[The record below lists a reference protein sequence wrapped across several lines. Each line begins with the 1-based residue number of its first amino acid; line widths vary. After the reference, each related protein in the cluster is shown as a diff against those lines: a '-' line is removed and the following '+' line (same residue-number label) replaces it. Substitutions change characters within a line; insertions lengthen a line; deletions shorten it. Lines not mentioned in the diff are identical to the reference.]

1 MGVGIAKRSLIFRVG
16 AGAIKGALALVL
28 FILVLLII
36 LRGLAAV
43 REKAVEAP
51 SSIVR
56 FETPR
61 GNVAA
66 RLTGPA
72 DGPPIMLIHGTAA
85 WSGFWQEVADH
96 LASRGWRVIAI
107 DLPPFGWSGR
117 DPQGR
122 YDRTT
127 QAERLAAVLRT
138 QSKKAVVVGH
148 SFGAGAATELA
159 LRHPDELRGLVLVDA
174 ALGQFDIQGQGTT
187 AKALGFRPFAEIVTA
202 ASVTNPNVLEPLLR
216 SMIARK
222 EQAAAWVPVL
232 RAPMEREG
240 TTSAYAAWLPNLF
253 SRDDGSLS
261 RRSEELRKIAVPVSL
276 IWGEA
281 DTVTPLSQGQNLAKL
296 TRARS
301 IKIIPGV
308 GHIPHIEDPH
318 AFFAALDGALSD
330 VEKGER

>member
-1 MGVGIAKRSLIFRVG
+1 MGVGIARRPLIFRIG
-16 AGAIKGALALVL
+16 AGVIKGALALVL
-28 FILVLLII
+28 FVLVLLII
-36 LRGLAAV
+36 LRVLAAV
-43 REKAVEAP
+43 REKPTEAP

-56 FETPR
+56 FETPT
-61 GNVAA
+61 GTVAA

-85 WSGFWQEVADH
+85 WSGFWQQAADH

-127 QAERLAAVLRT
+127 QAQRLAAVLRT

-174 ALGQFDIQGQGTT
+174 ALGQLDVEGQGAT

-202 ASVTNPNVLEPLLR
+202 ASVTNPNALEPLLR

-222 EQAAAWVPVL
+222 EQASAWVPVL
-232 RAPMEREG
+232 REPMEREG

-253 SRDDGSLS
+253 SKNDGSLS
-261 RRSEELRKIAVPVSL
+261 RRSEKLRKIAVPVSL

-281 DTVTPLSQGQNLAKL
+281 DTVTPLEQGRNIAEL

-301 IKIIPGV
+301 LKLLPGV

-330 VEKGER
+330 VQKGEK

>member
-1 MGVGIAKRSLIFRVG
+1 MGAGVAKRSLIFRIG
-16 AGAIKGALALVL
+16 AGTIKGALALVL
-28 FILVLLII
+28 FVLVLLII
-36 LRGLAAV
+36 LRVMAAV
-43 REKAVEAP
+43 RESGVEAP
-51 SSIVR
+51 QQTVR
-56 FETPR
+56 FQTPT
-61 GNVAA
+61 GAVAA
-66 RLTGPA
+66 RLSGPA

-85 WSGFWQEVADH
+85 WSGFWQQVADH
-96 LASRGWRVIAI
+96 LAGRGWRVIAI

-122 YDRTT
+122 YDRAT

-159 LRHPDELRGLVLVDA
+159 LRHPEELKGLVLVDA
-174 ALGQFDIQGQGTT
+174 ALGQLDATGAGGT
-187 AKALGFRPFAEIVTA
+187 ANALGFRPLAEAVTSA
-202 ASVTNPNVLEPLLR
+202 AVTNPAALEPLLR

-222 EQAAAWVPVL
+222 EQASPWVPVL
-232 RAPMEREG
+232 REPMQREG

-253 SRDDGSLS
+253 SKDDGSLS
-261 RRSEELRKIAVPVSL
+261 RRSENLRKIAVPVSL

-281 DTVTPLSQGQNLAKL
+281 DTVTPLDQGRHIAEL

-301 IKIIPGV
+301 LKLLPGV
-308 GHIPHIEDPH
+308 GHIPHIEDPK
-318 AFFAALDGALSD
+318 AFLAALDGALSD

>member
-1 MGVGIAKRSLIFRVG
+1 MGVGIAKRSLVFRIG

-28 FILVLLII
+28 FLIVLLVI
-36 LRGLAAV
+36 LRIMAAV
-43 REKAVEAP
+43 RERGAEAP
-51 SSIVR
+51 SSTVR
-56 FETPR
+56 FQTPT
-61 GNVAA
+61 GAVAA
-66 RLTGPA
+66 RLSGPV
-72 DGPPIMLIHGTAA
+72 DGPPIMLVHGTAA

-96 LASRGWRVIAI
+96 LAGQGWRVIAI
-107 DLPPFGWSGR
+107 DLPPFGWSGH

-127 QAERLAAVLRT
+127 QAERLAAVLRS
-138 QSKKAVVVGH
+138 QGKKAVVVGH

-159 LRHPDELRGLVLVDA
+159 LRHPDRLRGLVLVDA
-174 ALGQFDIQGQGTT
+174 ALGQFDAPAAGAT
-187 AKALGFRPFAEIVTA
+187 AKALGFRPLGEAVTSA
-202 ASVTNPNVLEPLLR
+202 AVTNPAALEPLLR

-222 EQAAAWVPVL
+222 EQASAWVPVL
-232 RAPMEREG
+232 REPMQREG

-253 SRDDGSLS
+253 SKDDGSMS
-261 RRSEELRKIAVPVSL
+261 RRSQNLRKIAIPVSL

-281 DTVTPLSQGQNLAKL
+281 DTVTPLAQGRQIAKL

-301 IKIIPGV
+301 LKVLPGV

-318 AFFAALDGALSD
+318 AFLAALDGALSD